1 MKAAV
6 KSNFDAIIAGAGLIG
21 LSIGYGLARRG
32 MSVLLLDGE
41 DTDLRAARGNFG
53 LVWVQG
59 KGAYF
64 PPYADWTM
72 RSSELW
78 PMLTEELQEIDGPEI
93 GLHQD
98 GGLTIFL
105 SEAEMQQRFEKL
117 DHLRA
122 HQNGR
127 FQFEMLDR
135 ATLQD
140 LMPGI
145 GPQVVGAAYCP
156 HDGHVNPLY
165 LMRALQNG
173 FIKNGGVF
181 FVNAPVQD
189 ISKSGTS
196 IRVSTPK
203 GDFEC
208 QRLVLAAGLA
218 NANLA
223 PMVGLQQSLR
233 PQKGQIVVTEKLEQ
247 KLPLPTLL
255 LRQTDEGG
263 LMIGDSH
270 EDTGFEISV
279 NPDVVSGIADRAL
292 ATLPGLAN
300 VGVVRSW
307 AALRVMSKD
316 GYPIYDQSETMP
328 GAFAISCHSGV
339 TLSAAHA
346 LDLASYIAEGRLGQ
360 ELDGF
365 SQRRFN
371 V

>member
-1 MKAAV
+1 MSEVA
-6 KSNFDAIIAGAGLIG
+6 KSNFDAIVAGGGLIG
-21 LSIGYGLARRG
+21 LSIGYGLSRLG
-32 MSVLLLDGE
+32 LSVLLLDAE
-41 DTDLRAARGNFG
+41 DTAIRAARGNFG

-64 PPYADWTM
+64 PSYADWTM

-78 PMLTEELQEIDGPEI
+78 PMFADELSEIGGPEL
-93 GLHQD
+93 GLHQN
-98 GGLTIFL
+98 GGLTICL
-105 SEAEMQQRFEKL
+105 SEDEMRQRHDKL
-117 DHLRA
+117 EHLRA

-135 ATLQD
+135 PALEEI
-140 LMPGI
+140 MPGI
-145 GPQVVGAAYCP
+145 GPRVVGAAYCS

-165 LMRALQNG
+165 LMRALQTG
-173 FIKNGGVF
+173 LIKNGGVCIT
-181 FVNAPVQD
+181 NSPAYH
-189 ISKSGTS
+189 IRKNGGS
-196 IRVSTPK
+196 ICVITPK
-203 GDFEC
+203 GNFEC
-208 QRLVLAAGLA
+208 QRLILAAGLA
-218 NANLA
+218 NAKLA
-223 PMVGLQQSLR
+223 PLVGLQQSLV
-233 PQKGQIVVTEKLEQ
+233 PQKGQIVITEKLEQ
-247 KLPLPTLL
+247 QLPLPTLL

-270 EDTGFEISV
+270 EETGFETSV
-279 NPDVVSGIADRAL
+279 CPNVVSGIADRAL
-292 ATLPGLAN
+292 ATLPALAD

-346 LDLASYIAEGRLGQ
+346 IDLSRYIVAG
-360 ELDGF
+360 ELDRGLEGF
-365 SQRRFN
+365 SQRRFD